1 MKRLT
6 ALLAFAVTFLQLG
19 CVQAGSP
26 SGRTDAQTCD
36 PKSAEC
42 GALPAKNAPLAPA
55 VPPVPD
61 SPLRIDCQK
70 LPTQVERDTCS
81 NRKQSTG

>member
-1 MKRLT
+1 MKRLP
-6 ALLAFAVTFLQLG
+6 ALSAFAVTLLQLG

-26 SGRTDAQTCD
+26 PGRTGAQVCD

-42 GALPAKNAPLAPA
+42 VSLPAKNAPLAPT